1 MQYDKFA
8 TMFQRQATKYGDRTC
23 LKYRNYSTNMWIP
36 ISWNKVNEIT
46 HSVALA
52 MAELELKE
60 QDTVG
65 VFSQNMPEYVYTDFA
80 AYENRLITVPMYAT
94 SSPLQ
99 AQYIIDDAQISVL
112 FVGEQKQYDTA
123 FSVISRCKSLK
134 HIIIF
139 DKKVKRNSQ
148 DVLSFYFDDF
158 LLHGQ
163 NEVNEKIVKQRTED
177 ATEED
182 IACIM
187 YTSGTTGNPKGV
199 ILLHKSFQRAFKDHD
214 KMVPIYDTDISLNFL
229 PLTHIFEKAWTYL
242 CLHAGA
248 TTCINLV
255 PQKVQQAM
263 KEIRP
268 TVMCSVPRFWEKL
281 YAGVQEKINSTT
293 GIKRKLMNDAVKV
306 GRKVNLDYLRVGKK
320 PPLALRLKY
329 KMYEKTIYSLLKK
342 TIGLENGRLF
352 PIGGAKMSPD
362 IHDFVHSV
370 GLPILIGYGLTE
382 SLATVSFTDPM
393 VYSRESVG
401 RPLPNVE
408 VKIGK
413 ENEILLKGDA
423 ITPGYYNNDKAT
435 AEAIDKEGW
444 FHTGDSG
451 YFNEMGELFLT
462 ERLKD
467 LFKTSNGKYI
477 APQTIES
484 LLVVDKYID
493 QITIIADQRKY
504 ASALI
509 VPEYAVLKKWAA
521 EHNLG
526 DKTMQE
532 LLVEKTVQKLF
543 SSRIET
549 LQQSLAHYEQIKRFT
564 LLEQPFSMERGEMTN
579 TMKIKRFVVA
589 RNYASEINKMY

>member
-8 TMFQRQATKYGDRTC
+8 TMFQRQATKYGNRIC
-23 LKYRNYSTNMWIP
+23 MKYRNYSTNKWIP

-52 MAELELKE
+52 IAELGMKE
-60 QDTVG
+60 QETIG
-65 VFSQNMPEYVYTDFA
+65 VFSQNMPEYIYADFA
-80 AYENRLITVPMYAT
+80 AYENRLITVPIYAT

-99 AQYIIDDAQISVL
+99 TQYIVDDANISTL

-123 FSVISRCKSLK
+123 FSIISRCKSLQ
-134 HIIIF
+134 HIVIF
-139 DKKVKRNSQ
+139 SKKVKRNAQ
-148 DVLSFYFDDF
+148 DNISFYFDDF

-163 NEVNEKIVKQRTED
+163 NETNEKLVKQRTEE
-177 ATEED
+177 ACEED

-199 ILLHKSFQRAFKDHD
+199 ILLHKSFQAAFRDHD
-214 KMVPIYDTDISLNFL
+214 ATVPIFDTDISLNFL

-248 TTCINLV
+248 TICINLV
-255 PQKVQQAM
+255 PQKVQQAI

-268 TVMCSVPRFWEKL
+268 TLMCSVPRFWEKL
-281 YAGVQEKINSTT
+281 YAGVQDKINSTT
-293 GIKRKLMNDAVKV
+293 GIKKKFMNDAIIV
-306 GRKVNLDYLRVGKK
+306 GKKVNIDYLRVGKK
-320 PPLALRLKY
+320 PPLTLRLRY
-329 KMYEKTIYSLLKK
+329 KMYEKTIYSLLKE
-342 TIGLENGRLF
+342 TVGLENGRLF
-352 PIGGAKMSPD
+352 PIGGAKMSPE
-362 IHDFVHSV
+362 IHDFVHGV

-401 RPLPNVE
+401 FPLPHTQ

-413 ENEILLKGDA
+413 ENEILLKGDS
-423 ITPGYYNNDKAT
+423 ITPGYYNNAKAT
-435 AEAIDKEGW
+435 AEAIDQEGW

-451 YFNEMGELFLT
+451 YFNEQGELFLT

-477 APQTIES
+477 APQSIES

-509 VPEYAVLKKWAA
+509 VPEYSLVKKWAE
-521 EHNLG
+521 EHGLG
-526 DKTMQE
+526 DQTMSE
-532 LLVEKTVQKLF
+532 LLINKKILKLF
-543 SSRIET
+543 ANRIGT

-579 TMKIKRFVVA
+579 TMKIKRFVIA
-589 RNYASEINKMY
+589 RNYADEINKMY

>member
-8 TMFQRQATKYGDRTC
+8 TMFQRQAAKYGDRVC
-23 LKYRNYSTNMWIP
+23 LKYRNYTTNKWIP
-36 ISWNKVNEIT
+36 VSWNRVNKIT
-46 HSVALA
+46 HATALA

-60 QDTVG
+60 QDTIG
-65 VFSQNMPEYVYTDFA
+65 VFSQNMPEYVYCDFA
-80 AYENRLITVPMYAT
+80 AFENRLITVPIYAT

-99 AQYIIDDAQISVL
+99 AQHIIDDANISVL

-123 FSVISRCKSLK
+123 FSVISRCNSLK

-139 DKKVKRNSQ
+139 SRKVKRNVQ
-148 DVLSFYFDDF
+148 DRFSIYFDDF

-163 NEVNEKIVKQRTED
+163 NETNEKIVSQRTKE
-177 ATEED
+177 ACEED

-187 YTSGTTGNPKGV
+187 YTSGTTGSPKGV
-199 ILLHKSFQRAFKDHD
+199 ILLHKSFQAAFKDHD
-214 KMVPIYDTDISLNFL
+214 DTVPIYDTDVSLNFL

-248 TTCINLV
+248 TICINLV
-255 PQKVQQAM
+255 PQKIQQAI

-268 TVMCSVPRFWEKL
+268 TLMCSVPRFWEKL
-281 YAGVQEKINSTT
+281 YAGVQDKINSTT
-293 GIKRKLMNDAVKV
+293 GIRKKLMNDAIIV
-306 GRKVNLDYLRVGKK
+306 GRKVNIDYLRVGKK
-320 PPLALRLKY
+320 PPLSLRLKY
-329 KMYEKTIYSLLKK
+329 KMYEKLIYSLLKK
-342 TIGLENGRLF
+342 TVGLENGRLY
-352 PIGGAKMSPD
+352 PIGGAKMSTE
-362 IHDFVHSV
+362 IHDFVHGV

-401 RPLPNVE
+401 IPLPNTH

-413 ENEILLKGDA
+413 ENEILLKGDS
-423 ITPGYYNNDKAT
+423 ITPGYFHDQKAT
-435 AEAIDKEGW
+435 DEAIDKDGW

-451 YFNEMGELFLT
+451 YLNEKGELFLT
-462 ERLKD
+462 ERIKD
-467 LFKTSNGKYI
+467 LYKTSNGKYI

-509 VPEYAVLKKWAA
+509 VPDYSLVKKWAA
-521 EHNLG
+521 EHGLG
-526 DKTMQE
+526 DKTISE
-532 LLVEKTVQKLF
+532 LLVDKKVIKLF
-543 SSRIET
+543 SSRIST

-579 TMKIKRFVVA
+579 TMKIKRNVVA
-589 RNYASEINKMY
+589 RNYADEINQMY